1 MAQASPRPTTH
12 GDSRSPAEVA
22 REAFRELHG
31 RRLHG
36 FALLLTLGDRALA
49 AGLTADALAAAAG
62 RTPELR
68 HPERA
73 AAWLRAHVVHAM
85 PRRHQAPSPADEGAV
100 LDPLGV
106 DRAVATAL
114 AALKVPE
121 RAAVV
126 AADVERLD
134 PRDVETVT
142 GRRGAALERLLADSR
157 RRYIDAYA
165 STPSVAAP
173 GSDGLLV
180 RRIRAVAART
190 MT

>member
-1 MAQASPRPTTH
+1 MAQASNRSPTH
-12 GDSRSPAEVA
+12 GDSPPPAEA

-36 FALLLTLGDRALA
+36 FALLLTLGDRTLSAR
-49 AGLTADALAAAAG
+49 LTAEALAAAAG
-62 RTPELR
+62 RTAELR

-73 AAWLRAHVVHAM
+73 AAWLRAQVVRAM
-85 PRRHQAPSPADEGAV
+85 PRRHATPVPADERAA

-106 DRAVATAL
+106 DVAVATAL
-114 AALKVPE
+114 AALKLSE
-121 RAAVV
+121 RAAII

-134 PRDVETVT
+134 LRDVETVA
-142 GRRGAALERLLADSR
+142 GRHGAALERLLQSAR
-157 RRYIDAYA
+157 RRYVDAYA
-165 STPSVAAP
+165 SDPTAADP
-173 GSDGLLV
+173 DAGGLLV